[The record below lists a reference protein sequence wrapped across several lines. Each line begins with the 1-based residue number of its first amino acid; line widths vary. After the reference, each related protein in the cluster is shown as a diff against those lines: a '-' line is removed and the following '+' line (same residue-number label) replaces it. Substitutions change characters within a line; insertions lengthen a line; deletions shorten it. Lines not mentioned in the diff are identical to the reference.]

1 MTIWIK
7 VLLVYCVIIN
17 IVAFATYGID
27 KYKAIHKKWRIPEL
41 SLILLA
47 WFGGSIGAILG
58 MLLFH
63 HKTRKIKFKVWVP
76 LALIVHL
83 ICLLIIVFKIFQA
96 IDINNH
102 YRKAI
107 TRLCSIQLHIPL
119 IGISAVKICQYI
131 IFK

>member
-1 MTIWIK
+1 MAIWIK

-83 ICLLIIVFKIFQA
+83 ICLLIIVFKI
-96 IDINNH
+96 I
-102 YRKAI
+102 
-107 TRLCSIQLHIPL
+107 
-119 IGISAVKICQYI
+119 
-131 IFK
+131 